1 MDYKKLKDLVDMN
14 YSTRQI
20 AEALNFSQTNVRH
33 WLKKYGLSTSPIKAA
48 TTPPK
53 ECSWYACSNMS
64 HTKFCSN
71 KCKYKYYAQ
80 TKRWKTKL
88 KAIEYKGGK
97 CERCGY
103 NKCHDA
109 LEFHH
114 LNPDEKDFGIGC
126 GNTYS
131 WERTKSE
138 LDKCIMLCANCHREE
153 HFRLKPKW
161 NQAELRGIKIN
172 A

>member
-1 MDYKKLKDLVDMN
+1 
-14 YSTRQI
+14 
-20 AEALNFSQTNVRH
+20 
-33 WLKKYGLSTSPIKAA
+33 
-48 TTPPK
+48 
-53 ECSWYACSNMS
+53 MS
-64 HTKFCSN
+64 STKFCSN
-71 KCKYKYYAQ
+71 KCKRKYYTQ
-80 TKRWKTKL
+80 KNRWKTKL

-97 CERCGY
+97 CEVCGY

-114 LNPDEKDFGIGC
+114 LDPDEKDFGIGC

-153 HFRLKPKW
+153 HFRIKPKW
-161 NQAELRGIKIN
+161 NQLS
-172 A
+172 